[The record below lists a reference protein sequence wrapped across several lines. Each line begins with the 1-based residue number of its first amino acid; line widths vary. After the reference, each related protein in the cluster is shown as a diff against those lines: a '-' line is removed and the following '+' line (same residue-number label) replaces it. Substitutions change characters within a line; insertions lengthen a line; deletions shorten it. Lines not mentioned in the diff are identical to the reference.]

1 MANRYNDSELSKMDM
16 GPFWN
21 EIVDYIKP
29 VIKEKKNNDNNG
41 ETDYVKFALYSG
53 HDSTIAPLMASL
65 SPKIWNNTNFPWY
78 ASMMIIEVRYEL
90 IYEMYFEML
99 LFVHTHTYTHTNKT
113 ACQFIYPPIWDRFTR
128 LLMKV

>member
-1 MANRYNDSELSKMDM
+1 MDM

-29 VIKEKKNNDNNG
+29 VIKEKKNDNNV

-65 SPKIWNNTNFPWY
+65 SPNIWNNTNFPWY
-78 ASMMIIEVRYEL
+78 ASMMIIEVRYE
-90 IYEMYFEML
+90 IL
-99 LFVHTHTYTHTNKT
+99 LFVHTHTHT
-113 ACQFIYPPIWDRFTR
+113 RTR
-128 LLMKV
+128 TRTLIKRLVNLLNYLYATDSRGYW